1 MLQSMGLQ
9 RVGHALATEQQQSR
23 PQFSA
28 SSKKVKSESEV
39 RSVVTLHD
47 PMD

>member
-1 MLQSMGLQ
+1 MLQSMALQ
-9 RVGHALATEQQQSR
+9 RVGHTLATEQQQSR

-28 SSKKVKSESEV
+28 SSKKVRSESEV